1 MRARATATGLALATI
16 AAAALAQ
23 APLPVAE
30 RSTRHGDAA
39 TRVSLFSNRV
49 VAVTIASD
57 GVQSFVRTLTL
68 PEDQY
73 LIYLGILEEAVGE
86 LGERPV
92 NSDVST
98 SRDSVEVTVHLGPDA
113 PRTIGF
119 SPMATV
125 SLPLARILGAL
136 DDLEAQVRD
145 SSPSAEELR
154 TWEPRRGDRVELMTG
169 GFARVV
175 EVFEEEGVLVLEH
188 ESTYIR
194 QVVPADARD
203 DVILHVVERAQ

>member
-1 MRARATATGLALATI
+1 MRGRTALAAFTATSI
-16 AAAALAQ
+16 AAVVLAQ

-30 RSTRHGDAA
+30 RSTRHGGTA

-49 VAVTIASD
+49 VAVTIASE

-73 LIYLGILEEAVGE
+73 LIYLGILEEAAGE

-98 SRDSVEVTVHLGPDA
+98 SRDSVELTIHLGPEA
-113 PRTIGF
+113 PRRIGF

-136 DDLEAQVRD
+136 DDLEALVRS

-154 TWEPRRGDRVELMTG
+154 TWEPRRGDRVELLTG

-203 DVILHVVERAQ
+203 DVILHVLERAQ